1 MKFRRSD
8 IAKINF
14 HMLLVRNYK
23 TKKEKQWIAS
33 DTKKLQLSYR
43 NKSFRDK
50 LTRKIMPQARVT
62 TKRGKTITLAE
73 LEKEFNLP

>member
-1 MKFRRSD
+1 
-8 IAKINF
+8 
-14 HMLLVRNYK
+14 MLLVRNYK